1 MLVLYPE
8 YAVIFHAQI
17 PSSIFLSSDPTS
29 SAVGLRA
36 LFAWCCNMSV
46 LSLNLDKD
54 KLLPKG
60 KTTGVATKLLG
71 AIKYAVGTSQ
81 VTPSSTL
88 APGPWETSNLAHLS
102 IPGVSVPTA
111 GHACSW
117 EQDSHQFLCCLC
129 VCNVNVAHMLYI
141 GIV

>member
-1 MLVLYPE
+1 MSVLYPE
-8 YAVIFHAQI
+8 YSVIFHVQI

-54 KLLPKG
+54 KLLSKG

-81 VTPSSTL
+81 VTPSSTF
-88 APGPWETSNLAHLS
+88 APGQWETSNLAHLN

-129 VCNVNVAHMLYI
+129 VCNVNATPLL
-141 GIV
+141 